1 MTRLTWVIRV
11 TRMIWV
17 TRMTR
22 MTRVT
27 WVTRMTRVTCVTKM
41 TRVTRVTRV
50 TEVTRMTWVT
60 RVKPWGQKKVAVV
73 ERCGRYEEVGG
84 NMTLFLG
91 RATCL
96 LCSVHAYYT
105 S

>member
-1 MTRLTWVIRV
+1 MIRVSWTTRV
-11 TRMIWV
+11 TRV
-17 TRMTR
+17 AKV
-22 MTRVT
+22 TRVT
-27 WVTRMTRVTCVTKM
+27 WVTRMTRVT
-41 TRVTRVTRV
+41 R
-50 TEVTRMTWVT
+50 VTRMTRMTRVT

>member
-1 MTRLTWVIRV
+1 
-11 TRMIWV
+11 
-17 TRMTR
+17 
-22 MTRVT
+22 
-27 WVTRMTRVTCVTKM
+27 
-41 TRVTRVTRV
+41 
-50 TEVTRMTWVT
+50 MTWVT

-73 ERCGRYEEVGG
+73 ERCGRYGEVGG

-96 LCSVHAYYT
+96 LCSVHAYHT

>member
-1 MTRLTWVIRV
+1 MIRVSWTTRV
-11 TRMIWV
+11 TRV
-17 TRMTR
+17 AKV
-22 MTRVT
+22 TRVT
-27 WVTRMTRVTCVTKM
+27 WVTRMTRVT
-41 TRVTRVTRV
+41 R
-50 TEVTRMTWVT
+50 VTRMTRMTRVT

-73 ERCGRYEEVGG
+73 ERCGRYGEVGG

-96 LCSVHAYYT
+96 LCSVHAYHT

>member
-1 MTRLTWVIRV
+1 
-11 TRMIWV
+11 
-17 TRMTR
+17 
-22 MTRVT
+22 
-27 WVTRMTRVTCVTKM
+27 
-41 TRVTRVTRV
+41 
-50 TEVTRMTWVT
+50 MTWVT

-96 LCSVHAYYT
+96 LCFVHAYHM

>member
-1 MTRLTWVIRV
+1 MTVVGGFYCIPRVTRVIRV
-11 TRMIWV
+11 SWTTRV
-17 TRMTR
+17 TRVAKV
-22 MTRVT
+22 TRVT
-27 WVTRMTRVTCVTKM
+27 WVTRMTRVT
-41 TRVTRVTRV
+41 R
-50 TEVTRMTWVT
+50 VTRMTRMTRVT